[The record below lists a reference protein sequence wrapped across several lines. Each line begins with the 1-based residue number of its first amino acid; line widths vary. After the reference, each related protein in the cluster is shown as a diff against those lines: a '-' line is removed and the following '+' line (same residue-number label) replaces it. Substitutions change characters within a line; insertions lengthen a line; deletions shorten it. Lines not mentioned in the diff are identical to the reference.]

1 MNYRQYDST
10 IGRFYSQDVLPELSS
25 SITFSIIQ
33 LKKIVALSEHYY
45 FNSALNYSGLE
56 NNLEVVLLDLM
67 QTARTDSICVIV
79 LQKIIYYE

>member
-33 LKKIVALSEHYY
+33 KEDSCFVRTLLFY
-45 FNSALNYSGLE
+45 SALNYSGLE

-67 QTARTDSICVIV
+67 QTAYRFNLCYRV

>member
-56 NNLEVVLLDLM
+56 NNLEVVLLM
-67 QTARTDSICVIV
+67 QTARTDSICVIAFY
-79 LQKIIYYE
+79 KK

>member
-56 NNLEVVLLDLM
+56 NNLEVVLLM
-67 QTARTDSICVIV
+67 QTARTDSNLCYRV

>member
-33 LKKIVALSEHYY
+33 LKIVALSEHYY
-45 FNSALNYSGLE
+45 FNSALNYSARI
-56 NNLEVVLLDLM
+56 LEVVLL
-67 QTARTDSICVIV
+67 I
-79 LQKIIYYE
+79 